1 MKPFFSIVIP
11 TLNEERF
18 LPLILSDL
26 KRQREQNFEIIIVDG
41 TSEDKTKQIAKEFSE
56 DLILTFTQVKKRN
69 VSYQRNLGAQKAKG
83 GYLIFLDADS
93 RISSSFTK
101 KLYVYIFRTKGLV
114 FLPAIAPEEVNSQ
127 TKVVFNFTNFIVEMS
142 QGIGRPF
149 SSGGSM
155 VFERNFFG
163 LVGGFPEDVYMSEDH
178 QIIQRAYKY
187 GVKARFM
194 RNIKVKMSMRRMKK
208 EGELKVLYK
217 YLLTAA
223 QFLIKGKIDKKIIEY
238 QMGGHFYLQKEKNK
252 SVEDR
257 AQEYLNEAK
266 RFFRKIFY
274 Q

>member
-1 MKPFFSIVIP
+1 MKPFFSIIIP
-11 TLNEERF
+11 TLNEEHF
-18 LPLILSDL
+18 LPLLLSDL
-26 KRQREQNFEIIIVDG
+26 ERQKDKNFEIIIIDG
-41 TSEDKTKQIAKEFSE
+41 ASVDKTREIAKEFSKR
-56 DLILTFTQVKKRN
+56 LSLTIHEVNKHN
-69 VSYQRNLGAQKAKG
+69 VSFQRNIGAKKAKG
-83 GYLIFLDADS
+83 AYIIFLDADS
-93 RISSSFTK
+93 CISPFFTK
-101 KLYVYIFRTKGLV
+101 KLRLYIFRTKGLI
-114 FLPAIAPEEVNSQ
+114 FLPAIAPDEINSQ
-127 TKVVFNFTNFIVEMS
+127 TKVVFNFINFIVEMS
-142 QGIGRPF
+142 QSIGKPF

-155 VFERNFFG
+155 IFERNFFD
-163 LVGGFPEDVYMSEDH
+163 LIGGFPEDVYMSEDH
-178 QIIQRAYKY
+178 QLIQKAFKY

-194 RNIKVKMSMRRMKK
+194 RGVKVKVSMRRMKK

-252 SVEDR
+252 SVEDK

>member
-26 KRQREQNFEIIIVDG
+26 RRQKDQNFETIIVDG
-41 TSEDKTKQIAKEFSE
+41 TSVDKTKQIAHAFSKEFT
-56 DLILTFTQVKKRN
+56 LTYIQVSKRN

-93 RISSSFTK
+93 RISPTFTK
-101 KLYVYIFRTKGLV
+101 KLYSYILRTKGLV

-127 TKVVFNFTNFIVEMS
+127 TKVVFNFTNFMVEMS
-142 QGIGRPF
+142 QSIGRPF

-194 RNIKVKMSMRRMKK
+194 RSIKVKVSMRRMKK

-252 SVEDR
+252 SVEDK

-266 RFFRKIFY
+266 RFFKKIFY